1 MFRQGLM
8 AMIAVVSVQPLFA
21 VVSA

>member
-1 MFRQGLM
+1 MFRSGLM
-8 AMIAVVSVQPLFA
+8 AMIAVVSVQPSFA